1 MTSASPSMNFDF
13 SRSDQSML
21 TWAIN
26 IVLAA
31 PDIPSESCIAI
42 KSKLSSISDAHRTAA
57 DVKTIQ
63 NIALNTVRQTGAWQ
77 LWNRIRKPLSSWEH
91 AYKNTQRN
99 CSKQHLSRPA
109 REAVQHAN
117 TSFDIAMLPSEQL
130 DFLFLLAY
138 AEIGPCSFENFM
150 ALYKKCSRHSNTGA
164 EVRNQVE
171 KYLAKDKVLQRL
183 QRSPDHT
190 GKKREAEEMYT
201 VIEKEENEKYPMKKR
216 HRQAQPQPLIPP
228 TMYDDR
234 ISYVV
239 PHNTDFLGDTSTA
252 FNQIWSKEEI
262 DSIPCTEYRSV
273 YDLQANTIAMSCPD
287 ATWIVHSTR

>member
-1 MTSASPSMNFDF
+1 M
-13 SRSDQSML
+13 
-21 TWAIN
+21 AIN

-201 VIEKEENEKYPMKKR
+201 VIEKEENEKYPMKKDTDR
-216 HRQAQPQPLIPP
+216 HNLN
-228 TMYDDR
+228 
-234 ISYVV
+234 
-239 PHNTDFLGDTSTA
+239 H
-252 FNQIWSKEEI
+252 
-262 DSIPCTEYRSV
+262 
-273 YDLQANTIAMSCPD
+273 
-287 ATWIVHSTR
+287 